1 MTISREFSIF
11 SLRYEAEKV
20 GLSVRRQRY
29 GISLIFETEVEVT
42 ASQFN
47 IDTLNLLTKIGGIFG
62 VGRTLVWIIDNCFYY
77 ISYTKNICL
86 DSLKQ

>member
-1 MTISREFSIF
+1 MFKSFFQLVSF
-11 SLRYEAEKV
+11 RYKAEKV
-20 GLSVRRQRY
+20 GISKRRRQY
-29 GISLIFETEVEVT
+29 GISLIFEKEVEVT
-42 ASQFN
+42 TSQFK
-47 IDTLNLLTKIGGIFG
+47 IDALNLLTKIGGIFG